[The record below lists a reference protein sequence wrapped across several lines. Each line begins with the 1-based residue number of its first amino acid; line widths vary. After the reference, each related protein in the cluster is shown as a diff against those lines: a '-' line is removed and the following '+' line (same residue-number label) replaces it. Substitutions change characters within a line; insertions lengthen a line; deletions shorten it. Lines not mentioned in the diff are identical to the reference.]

1 MSDLATPSMP
11 APGSKRFSSTPP
23 SPFEDDASGY
33 AAKIKIR
40 YLVEKRIDNAWVV
53 MARLSAETDRML
65 ELCEALGGQI
75 RVHDIET
82 NTHVI
87 DQEFE

>member
-1 MSDLATPSMP
+1 MPTVPS
-11 APGSKRFSSTPP
+11 SKRFPG
-23 SPFEDDASGY
+23 SPESDGLDEPGGY

-53 MARLSAETDRML
+53 MARLSSETDRML
-65 ELCEALGGQI
+65 ELCEALGGKI
-75 RVHDIET
+75 RVQDIET
-82 NTHVI
+82 SALVI